1 MWSSVGRKFI
11 VLTAALLAA
20 FAAGYILLRKR
31 IKPNGFSDG
40 IGERL
45 GMLEEEIL

>member
-1 MWSSVGRKFI
+1 VGRKFI
-11 VLTAALLAA
+11 ALTVALLAT
-20 FAAGYILLRKR
+20 FAAGYILLHKR
-31 IKPNGFSDG
+31 INPDEVPEG